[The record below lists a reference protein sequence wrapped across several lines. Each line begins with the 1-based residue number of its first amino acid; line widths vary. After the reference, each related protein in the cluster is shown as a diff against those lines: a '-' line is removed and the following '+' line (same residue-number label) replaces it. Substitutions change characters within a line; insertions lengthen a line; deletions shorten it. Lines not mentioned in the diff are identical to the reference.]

1 MTPALAEDGMV
12 EAALHP
18 YRGRLG
24 EDAAD
29 FTRALLGLAK
39 ANAKGTAGFNTPSP
53 QDAVALHALAHWRRD
68 AQHALK
74 AIKAL
79 NHAATGRGVAERW
92 LKTLI
97 GALDFQRQGLSLV
110 DPAAAAEASRR
121 ARKAIA
127 SAQRLE
133 AQLDRVL
140 L

>member
-1 MTPALAEDGMV
+1 MTSAPAQEATV

-29 FTRALLGLAK
+29 FTRALLALAK
-39 ANAKGTAGFNTPSP
+39 ANAKGKAGFNTPSP

-74 AIKAL
+74 AVKAL
-79 NHAATGRGVAERW
+79 GPAANGRGLAERW
-92 LKTLI
+92 LKALI
-97 GALDFQRQGLSLV
+97 VALDLQRQGLSLI
-110 DPAAAAEASRR
+110 DPAAAAEASGR
-121 ARKAIA
+121 AHKAIA
-127 SAQRLE
+127 TAQRLE